1 MNILI
6 SKTVTTDIVTELVSV
21 EDAKLWLKISFSE
34 DDAILASLI
43 KAARIYLENLTNYAL
58 GVKTIEIIADLDYT
72 ESYYLPL
79 PIGSILSFQ
88 RWNGSAFVNDSSYYQ
103 FRNSLVID
111 DSGRYKITLTC
122 GFSSMPAD
130 FKIDILKLVAWNYQN
145 RGLDFSNENTSLVDF
160 PKLSADFYKQ
170 IVI

>member
-1 MNILI
+1 MNTLI
-6 SKTVTTDIVTELVSV
+6 SKTVTTDIVTELVTV

-103 FRNSLVID
+103 FSNSLVID